1 MLKPNLTCFMKRCSM
16 LSWNRVEKKNF
27 ASDNLR
33 SLSLRM
39 KSVKSI
45 QKITKA
51 MKMVAASKF
60 KGDQR
65 RLENCSNF
73 STPLVDVFNRLD
85 KLDIHKKNEELA
97 IIAITSD
104 KGLCGSVNSSVS
116 RLCKKLLENEQVNN
130 ELVDNITPNKIY
142 LYGIGEK
149 IRSALSRLHSDK
161 FQAIYNEYNKIP
173 INFLTCSYIAERI
186 MNNNHSNILIIYN
199 HFKSAISFDTQILS
213 VFSQKQLNKINKKEL
228 TSFEFEPEMDYIFKD
243 IYQFYFTSL
252 LYNCII
258 QNLASEQSARMTAM
272 DNASSS
278 ATDMLNTLSLRYN
291 RARQS
296 KITLELI
303 EIISGANAL

>member
-1 MLKPNLTCFMKRCSM
+1 MLKPNFSSFMTRCSM
-16 LSWNRVEKKNF
+16 LSWNTVEKKKF

-33 SLSLRM
+33 SLSLRI

-65 RLENCSNF
+65 RLEKCSNF
-73 STPLVDVFNRLD
+73 STPLIDVFNRLN

-97 IIAITSD
+97 IIAISSD

-149 IRSALSRLHSDK
+149 IRSALSRLHKDK
-161 FQAIYNEYNKIP
+161 FQVIYNEYNKIP

-186 MNNNHSNILIIYN
+186 MNNNHSNIIIIYN

-213 VFSQKQLNKINKKEL
+213 VFSQKPLNKINKKEL
-228 TSFEFEPEMDYIFKD
+228 SI
-243 IYQFYFTSL
+243 
-252 LYNCII
+252 
-258 QNLASEQSARMTAM
+258 
-272 DNASSS
+272 
-278 ATDMLNTLSLRYN
+278 LNSN
-291 RARQS
+291 Q
-296 KITLELI
+296 K
-303 EIISGANAL
+303 

>member
-1 MLKPNLTCFMKRCSM
+1 MEGKALGMCTKHCGWNSIGSMARRC
-16 LSWNRVEKKNF
+16 F

-39 KSVKSI
+39 KSIKSI

-65 RLENCSNF
+65 RLENCKHF
-73 STPLVDVFNRLD
+73 SSPLTDIFNRLNQ
-85 KLDIHKKNEELA
+85 LEIHKKNEDLA
-97 IIAITSD
+97 IIGITSD
-104 KGLCGSVNSSVS
+104 KGLCGSVNTSVS
-116 RLCKKLLENEQVNN
+116 RICKKLLENEHIDSEIVN
-130 ELVDNITPNKIY
+130 NITPNKIY

-149 IRSALSRLHSDK
+149 IRSALSRLHKDK
-161 FQAIYNEYNKIP
+161 FEVIYNEYNKIP

-186 MNNNHSNILIIYN
+186 MNKNHSNILIVYN
-199 HFKSAISFDTQILS
+199 NFKSAISFDTKILS
-213 VFSQKQLNKINKKEL
+213 VFSQKQLKTMNKKEL
-228 TSFEFEPEMDYIFKD
+228 STFEFEPEVDFIFKD
-243 IYQFYFTSL
+243 VYEFYFTSL

-258 QNLASEQSARMTAM
+258 QNLAAEQSARMTAM

-278 ATDMLNTLSLRYN
+278 ATDMLGALSLKYN